1 MEPNKHCII
10 LPTDATAT
18 ANVNANANVN
28 TTATDFDNVPDDAP
42 DKDLT
47 GYYHFRHPYIY
58 NKHVYSQD
66 FSLRIKNK
74 RQKRKNRTTPRP
86 ITHAQIC
93 FEGNPCGD
101 CQQELLDFD
110 REDRRERNI
119 KLDQLKSTYCWY
131 TYTAYFFKNECAL
144 KS

>member
-18 ANVNANANVN
+18 A
-28 TTATDFDNVPDDAP
+28 TDFDNAHDDAPDDAHDDAP

-74 RQKRKNRTTPRP
+74 RQKRKNKTTPRP
-86 ITHAQIC
+86 ITHEQIC

-110 REDRRERNI
+110 REDRREINI
-119 KLDQLKSTYCWY
+119 KLDRRMKKHEL
-131 TYTAYFFKNECAL
+131 
-144 KS
+144 